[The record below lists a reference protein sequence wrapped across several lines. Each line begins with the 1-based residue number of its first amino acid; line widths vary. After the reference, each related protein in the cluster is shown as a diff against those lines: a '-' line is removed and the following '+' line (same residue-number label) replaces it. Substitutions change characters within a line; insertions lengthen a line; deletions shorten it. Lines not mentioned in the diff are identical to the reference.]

1 VTGEEVIIKLEL
13 ASTNQSTLKQ
23 EARVYID
30 MTGAVGFPFMLWF
43 GTEGEYNVLVTSSLG
58 PSLDWMLVFCKG
70 KFSLKTILLLSDQV
84 ISHFEDLHTKGYI
97 CRGIAPENL
106 HIGLGKF
113 GAQVSIA
120 NLSHAQRYVVQEVHV
135 PYSQR
140 DSINEYSSINAHK
153 GDVESYGND
162 LESWFYVMRRLCGG
176 SLPREG
182 YPELTLEKK
191 SNMTPEELFHG
202 FPAEFAESL
211 KYIKSLPSGLLP
223 DYKRLRTTFQDLFTR
238 LSFKKDY
245 YFDWRIYK
253 DDPTNCTNRIVQY
266 GEGELLAQFEISY
279 MTTQEI
285 EDEADSKQHSLCH
298 DIKVEAKFCLEFLR
312 GLSEAE
318 EACEKLH
325 KGQSPETKL
334 TDEQSQALIAAHR
347 EVLNECCDI
356 FFAAWHPCSPESLP
370 RSTKIEEVPGRMW
383 HRGIYSL
390 FTLLRHHSV
399 HHLQAFLRLAYST
412 VALIKER
419 VPSNEDLPWAE
430 VLGELARCI
439 LVVGDADVSKCWS
452 GVPDGWYNK
461 VSDEYPHIGRPQHHL
476 GAIAEPE
483 IIRQLFHYSKAL
495 ISVTP
500 FPNTW
505 QSLMTLFERFLEGSE
520 LTSRGHSLVEA
531 TLVKAHGVLFKG
543 GSIEEYKSLMAQ
555 FRSGLYDHTGRL
567 KKGFSQQSSKIAFIL
582 CAAARDFGG
591 SPTYDHQK
599 THVEDT
605 QETRQ
610 LETHQTSPEQ
620 EGSHSAASRV
630 QDEKYQ
636 ASKAIIPKPISDMP
650 KSTTDTMLAP
660 STFTDASYIILHAH
674 LELGEAV
681 SAACEGGEE
690 VLPFMHVVL
699 VYLHSLTFS
708 PGKASHVWRCMP
720 WDNISRFVNTL
731 RKVVVESQSE
741 AMEFPQQQTIA
752 GQQLPED
759 FHLRGSSLAEGY
771 FPSEFFNV
779 LNPRTKD
786 RMKEQP
792 AYVVYRA
799 KRIWYL
805 AYKLATAKV
814 SWTGY
819 ATLSAFVDHSQ
830 ADRYLEYDSLKQV
843 FRSISSG
850 ERNQT

>member
-1 VTGEEVIIKLEL
+1 
-13 ASTNQSTLKQ
+13 
-23 EARVYID
+23 

-43 GTEGEYNVLVTSSLG
+43 GTEGEYNVLVTSLLG
-58 PSLDWMLVFCKG
+58 PSLEWMFQFCEG

-97 CRGIAPENL
+97 CRGIAPKNL
-106 HIGLGKF
+106 HIGLEKF

-120 NLSHAQRYVVQEVHV
+120 NLSHAQKVQESHV

-140 DSINEYSSINAHK
+140 NSIDVTNEYSSINAHK
-153 GDVESYGND
+153 GVVESYCDD
-162 LESWFYVMRRLCGG
+162 LESWCYVMRRLCGG

-202 FPAEFAESL
+202 FPAEFADSL
-211 KYIKSLPSGLLP
+211 RYIKSLPSGFLP

-245 YFDWRIYK
+245 YFDWRTYK
-253 DDPTNCTNRIVQY
+253 NDPTNRTNRIVQY
-266 GEGELLAQFEISY
+266 GEGELLAQFKVSY
-279 MTTQEI
+279 STTEQTEN
-285 EDEADSKQHSLCH
+285 EANGKQHSLRH
-298 DIKVEAKFCLEFLR
+298 DIKVEAKFCPEILR
-312 GLSEAE
+312 GLSKAE
-318 EACEKLH
+318 KACEELH
-325 KGQSPETKL
+325 KGQSPRTKL
-334 TDEQSQALIAAHR
+334 TDGQSQALIAAHR

-356 FFAAWHPCSPESLP
+356 FFAAWHPCSPESL
-370 RSTKIEEVPGRMW
+370 RRLIKAEEVPSRMW

-399 HHLQAFLRLAYST
+399 HHSQAFLRLAYST

-430 VLGELARCI
+430 TLGDLARCI
-439 LVVGDADVSKCWS
+439 LRVSVGDADVSKCWS
-452 GVPDGWYNK
+452 GVPGGWYNK
-461 VSDEYPHIGRPQHHL
+461 VADEYPHNGRPQHHL

-505 QSLMTLFERFLEGSE
+505 QSLMALFELFPEGSE
-520 LTSRGHSLVEA
+520 LTSRGHSLVES
-531 TLVKAHGVLFKG
+531 TLVKAHGVLFKR
-543 GSIEEYKSLMAQ
+543 GSIQEYKSLMAQ

-567 KKGFSQQSSKIAFIL
+567 KKGFSQQSSEIAFIL

-620 EGSHSAASRV
+620 EGSHSAAFRV
-630 QDEKYQ
+630 QDETYQ
-636 ASKAIIPKPISDMP
+636 ASQAIIPKPISDLP

-660 STFTDASYIILHAH
+660 STFTDASDIILHAH
-674 LELGEAV
+674 QELGETV
-681 SAACEGGEE
+681 FLACGGGKE

-699 VYLHSLTFS
+699 AYLHSLTFS
-708 PGKASHVWRCMP
+708 PGKASYVGRCMP

-779 LNPRTKD
+779 LNPSTKD

-792 AYVVYRA
+792 DYVVYRA

-814 SWTGY
+814 SRTGY

-830 ADRYLEYDSLKQV
+830 ADRYFEYDSLKQV
-843 FRSISSG
+843 FQSISS
-850 ERNQT
+850 EEKEQT